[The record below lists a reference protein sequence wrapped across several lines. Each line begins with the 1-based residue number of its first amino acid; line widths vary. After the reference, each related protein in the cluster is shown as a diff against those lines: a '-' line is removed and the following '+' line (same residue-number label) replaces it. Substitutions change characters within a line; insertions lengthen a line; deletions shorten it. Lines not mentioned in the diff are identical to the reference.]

1 MYNRSTTSIFC
12 LILLSTLVNIDTPVI
27 GIQTS
32 QLSNLDNSVQAPTLL
47 SRVVHDSDDNS
58 APKEGKT

>member
-12 LILLSTLVNIDTPVI
+12 LLLLSTLVNIDTPVI

-47 SRVVHDSDDNS
+47 SRVVHDSDDRS
-58 APKEGKT
+58 PPREEKV

>member
-12 LILLSTLVNIDTPVI
+12 LILLSTLVNIDMPVI

-32 QLSNLDNSVQAPTLL
+32 QRSNLDNSVQAPTLL
-47 SRVVHDSDDNS
+47 SRVVHDSDDRS
-58 APKEGKT
+58 PPREEKA

>member
-47 SRVVHDSDDNS
+47 SRVVHDSDDRS
-58 APKEGKT
+58 PPREEKA

>member
-32 QLSNLDNSVQAPTLL
+32 QRSNLDNSVQDPTLL
-47 SRVVHDSDDNS
+47 ARVVHDADDNS